1 MHFQMGNNLIMIPC
15 KHGRP
20 QHLQIIAVVWLAI
33 LCWFVN
39 LLFGGVEAVSGKGSE
54 MDGWFVG
61 WLTRYLCLLMGFLP
75 VESVHWSVGR
85 VPVYNTRSTTEV
97 TYHHIK
103 HGTVIMND
111 KQGWYQSDSVNQQR
125 ALLIVNRIHFEDDSL
140 WYGTELS
147 RRAET
152 SETSISTRLH
162 GAIHQ
167 KAVIFTLAAIR
178 T

>member
-20 QHLQIIAVVWLAI
+20 QHVQIRTCCLVALRRWVGRVVKWM
-33 LCWFVN
+33 V
-39 LLFGGVEAVSGKGSE
+39 GSLV
-54 MDGWFVG
+54 D

-75 VESVHWSVGR
+75 VEYVHWSVGR
-85 VPVYNTRSTTEV
+85 VRVYNTRSTTEV

-111 KQGWYQSDSVNQQR
+111 KQGCDTNLTVNQQR

-152 SETSISTRLH
+152 SETSTSTRLH